1 MLVTHLWLSMNL
13 VKTSLLSLVATF
25 FKMLSGLVINK
36 AISVYIGP
44 AGLAVIGQFQNFS
57 QVVLIAAQGAI
68 NSGVVK
74 YTAEYGRESPKIP
87 YLFSTAL
94 RISLIASVSVGLLLI
109 LFSSF
114 FSSRILDSVDY
125 NFIFIIFGFTI
136 ILFVLNGLLLSII
149 NGLKEIRSYIKI
161 NIIQSLYS
169 LIFTSLLI
177 YFFSL
182 KGALIALATNQSIIF
197 FITLVMIRKH
207 NIIKWKNFTST
218 FDKQISKK
226 LFAFS
231 AMAITSAIMVP
242 TSQFIIRDYIA
253 TTQGMNQAGYWQGVW
268 YISTTYL
275 MIVTTA
281 LSTYYL
287 PRLSEITCKQELK
300 KEILQGYKILLP
312 IVIACGLTIYI
323 LRDFIIHLL
332 FSESF
337 LPMKPLFTWQIIGD
351 VLKIAAW
358 LLVYVMLA
366 KKMTK
371 EFIICEVLCSVS
383 FVSLSYLLI
392 SLLGT
397 IGTTYAYCI
406 TYIIYFLTV
415 YFFINK
421 NLKTSK
427 IESS

>member
-1 MLVTHLWLSMNL
+1 MNL
-13 VKTSLLSLVATF
+13 IKTSLLSLVATF

-44 AGLAVIGQFQNFS
+44 AGLAIIGQFQNFS

-68 NSGVVK
+68 NNGVVK

-197 FITLVMIRKH
+197 IITLVMIKKH
-207 NIIKWKNFTST
+207 NVIIWKNFTSK
-218 FDKQISKK
+218 FDKKMSKK

-231 AMAITSAIMVP
+231 AMAITSAAMVP

-253 TTQGMNQAGYWQGVW
+253 TTQGIEQAGYWQGVW

-287 PRLSEITCKQELK
+287 PRLSEITNKPELK
-300 KEILQGYKILLP
+300 KEVLQGYKILLP
-312 IVIACGLTIYI
+312 IVIACGLTIYL

-332 FSESF
+332 FSDSF
-337 LPMKPLFTWQIIGD
+337 LPMKPLFIWQIAGDTVKIGS
-351 VLKIAAW
+351 W
-358 LLVYVMLA
+358 LLAHIMIA
-366 KKMTK
+366 KSMTK
-371 EFIICEVLCSVS
+371 HFIFGEILFSITLV
-383 FVSLSYLLI
+383 LI
-392 SLLGT
+392 SYSLVQINGT
-397 IGTTYAYCI
+397 IGATQAYCI
-406 TYIIYFLTV
+406 NYLIYLIYICFITNH
-415 YFFINK
+415 FFK
-421 NLKTSK
+421 K
-427 IESS
+427 

>member
-1 MLVTHLWLSMNL
+1 MNL
-13 VKTSLLSLVATF
+13 IKTSLLSLVATF

-44 AGLAVIGQFQNFS
+44 AGLAIIGQFQNFS

-68 NSGVVK
+68 NNGVVK

-125 NFIFIIFGFTI
+125 NFIFIIFSFTI

-207 NIIKWKNFTST
+207 NIIKWKNFTSS

-226 LFAFS
+226 LLAFS

-242 TSQFIIRDYIA
+242 TSQFIVRDYIA
-253 TTQGMNQAGYWQGVW
+253 TTQGMDQAGYWQGVW

-287 PRLSEITCKQELK
+287 PRLSEITCKQKLK

-351 VLKIAAW
+351 VFKISSW
-358 LLVYVMLA
+358 LLAYIMLA
-366 KKMTK
+366 KSMTK
-371 EFIICEVLCSVS
+371 LFIFSEIV
-383 FVSLSYLLI
+383 FSLSLIIFSYLFI
-392 SLLGT
+392 SKYGV
-397 IGTTYAYCI
+397 IGATYAYCLNYL
-406 TYIIYFLTV
+406 TYLLFTMIFIIRYTR
-415 YFFINK
+415 
-421 NLKTSK
+421 
-427 IESS
+427 EP

>member
-1 MLVTHLWLSMNL
+1 MNL
-13 VKTSLLSLVATF
+13 VKTSLLSLIATF

-36 AISVYIGP
+36 AVSVYIGP

-74 YTAEYGRESPKIP
+74 YTAEYGRENPKIP

-94 RISLIASVSVGLLLI
+94 RISLVASISVGLLLI

-114 FSSRILDSVDY
+114 FSNRILNSINYSFV
-125 NFIFIIFGFTI
+125 FIIFGFTI
-136 ILFVLNGLLLSII
+136 VLFVLNGLLLSIM

-169 LIFTSLLI
+169 LVFTSLLI

-182 KGALIALATNQSIIF
+182 KGALVALATNQSIIF
-197 FITLVMIRKH
+197 FITLLMIRKH
-207 NIIKWKNFTST
+207 EIIKWKNFTSV
-218 FDKQISKK
+218 FDKEISKK

-253 TTQGMNQAGYWQGVW
+253 TTQGMDQAGYWQGVW

-281 LSTYYL
+281 LGTYYL
-287 PRLSEITCKQELK
+287 PRLSEITSKKELK
-300 KEILQGYKILLP
+300 QEILQGYKILLP
-312 IVIACGLTIYI
+312 IVIACGLSIYI
-323 LRDFIIHLL
+323 LRDFIIYLL
-332 FSESF
+332 FSKYFE
-337 LPMKPLFTWQIIGD
+337 PMKPLFTWQIIGD
-351 VLKIAAW
+351 VLKIASW
-358 LLVYVMLA
+358 LLAYIMLA
-366 KKMTK
+366 KSMTK
-371 EFIICEVLCSVS
+371 LFIFSEIT
-383 FVSLSYLLI
+383 FSLSLIILAYLFI
-392 SLLGT
+392 SKYGA
-397 IGTTYAYCI
+397 IGATYAYCLNYLAYLI
-406 TYIIYFLTV
+406 FTIIFTIRYTREL
-415 YFFINK
+415 
-421 NLKTSK
+421 
-427 IESS
+427 

>member
-1 MLVTHLWLSMNL
+1 MNL
-13 VKTSLLSLVATF
+13 VKTSILSLIATF

-44 AGLAVIGQFQNFS
+44 TGLAVIGQFQNFS
-57 QVVLIAAQGAI
+57 QVVLILAQGAI
-68 NSGVVK
+68 NNGVVK
-74 YTAEYGRESPKIP
+74 YTAEYGKNSPKIP

-94 RISLIASVSVGLLLI
+94 KISLFSSVSVGLLLI

-114 FSSRILDSVDY
+114 FSSRILESIDY
-125 NFIFIIFGFTI
+125 NFIFIIFGLTI

-149 NGLKEIRSYIKI
+149 NGLKDIRNYIKI

-169 LIFTSLLI
+169 LVFTSLLI

-182 KGALIALATNQSIIF
+182 KGALVALATNQSIIF
-197 FITLVMIRKH
+197 FITLIMVREH
-207 NIIKWKNFTST
+207 NVITWRNFTSQ

-253 TTQGMNQAGYWQGVW
+253 MTQGMEQAGYWQGVW

-275 MIVTTA
+275 MIVTTT

-287 PRLSEITCKQELK
+287 PRLSEIVDKQELK

-312 IVIACGLTIYI
+312 IVITCGLIIYF
-323 LRDFIIHLL
+323 LRDVIIYLL
-332 FSESF
+332 FSKDF
-337 LPMKPLFTWQIIGD
+337 TPMKALFTWQIIGD
-351 VLKIAAW
+351 ILKIASWILAY
-358 LLVYVMLA
+358 LMLA
-366 KKMTK
+366 KSMTK
-371 EFIICEVLCSVS
+371 LFIISEIIFSI
-383 FVSLSYLLI
+383 LLMVFSCIFI
-392 SLLGT
+392 SNYGV
-397 IGTTYAYCI
+397 IGATYAYCLN
-406 TYIIYFLTV
+406 YAIYLLFVSLFLIV
-415 YFFINK
+415 Y
-421 NLKTSK
+421 LRD
-427 IESS
+427 

>member
-1 MLVTHLWLSMNL
+1 MNL
-13 VKTSLLSLVATF
+13 IKTSLLSLVATF

-44 AGLAVIGQFQNFS
+44 AGLAIIGQFQNFS

-68 NSGVVK
+68 NNGVVK
-74 YTAEYGRESPKIP
+74 YTAEYGKESPKIP

-94 RISLIASVSVGLLLI
+94 RISLVASVSVGLLLV

-114 FSSRILDSVDY
+114 FSSKILDSVDY

-177 YFFSL
+177 YLFSL

-207 NIIKWKNFTST
+207 DVIKWENFTSN

-226 LFAFS
+226 LFTFS

-253 TTQGMNQAGYWQGVW
+253 TTEGLDQAGYWQGVW
-268 YISTTYL
+268 YVSTMYL
-275 MIVTTA
+275 MVITTA

-287 PRLSEITCKQELK
+287 PRLSEITDKKELK
-300 KEILQGYKILLP
+300 NEILQGYKILLP
-312 IVIACGLTIYI
+312 IIIIGGLLIYL
-323 LRDFIIHLL
+323 LRDVIIFIL
-332 FSESF
+332 FSKDFS
-337 LPMKPLFTWQIIGD
+337 PMKPLFTWQIIGD
-351 VLKIAAW
+351 VFKISSWILA
-358 LLVYVMLA
+358 YIMLA
-366 KKMTK
+366 KSMVKL
-371 EFIICEVLCSVS
+371 FIVS
-383 FVSLSYLLI
+383 EIIFFLSLTIISCIFVNNYGTVGATYAYSLSYLFYLFFSI
-392 SLLGT
+392 SLMIKYT
-397 IGTTYAYCI
+397 
-406 TYIIYFLTV
+406 
-415 YFFINK
+415 K
-421 NLKTSK
+421 
-427 IESS
+427 E

>member
-1 MLVTHLWLSMNL
+1 MNL
-13 VKTSLLSLVATF
+13 IKTSLLSLVATF

-44 AGLAVIGQFQNFS
+44 AGLAIIGQFQNFS

-68 NSGVVK
+68 NNGVVK
-74 YTAEYGRESPKIP
+74 YTAEYGKESPKIL

-94 RISLIASVSVGLLLI
+94 RISLVASVSVGLLLV

-114 FSSRILDSVDY
+114 FSSKILDSVDY

-207 NIIKWKNFTST
+207 NIIKWKNFTSS

-226 LFAFS
+226 LLAFS

-242 TSQFIIRDYIA
+242 TSQFIVRDYIA
-253 TTQGMNQAGYWQGVW
+253 TTQGMDQAGYWQGVW

-287 PRLSEITCKQELK
+287 PRLSEITCKQKLK

-351 VLKIAAW
+351 VFKISSW
-358 LLVYVMLA
+358 LLAYIMLA
-366 KKMTK
+366 KSMTK
-371 EFIICEVLCSVS
+371 LFIFSEIV
-383 FVSLSYLLI
+383 FSLSLIIFSYLFI
-392 SLLGT
+392 SKYGV
-397 IGTTYAYCI
+397 IGATYAYCLNYL
-406 TYIIYFLTV
+406 TYLLFTMIFIIRYTR
-415 YFFINK
+415 
-421 NLKTSK
+421 
-427 IESS
+427 EP

>member
-1 MLVTHLWLSMNL
+1 MNL
-13 VKTSLLSLVATF
+13 IKTSLLSLVATF

-44 AGLAVIGQFQNFS
+44 AGLAIIGQFQNFS

-68 NSGVVK
+68 NNGVVK

-207 NIIKWKNFTST
+207 NIIKWKNFTSS

-226 LFAFS
+226 LLAFS

-242 TSQFIIRDYIA
+242 TSQFIVRDYIA
-253 TTQGMNQAGYWQGVW
+253 TTQGMDQAGYWQGVW

-287 PRLSEITCKQELK
+287 PRLSEITCKQKLK

-351 VLKIAAW
+351 VFKISSW
-358 LLVYVMLA
+358 LLAYIMLA
-366 KKMTK
+366 KSMTK
-371 EFIICEVLCSVS
+371 LFIFSEIV
-383 FVSLSYLLI
+383 FSLSLIIFSYLFI
-392 SLLGT
+392 SKYGV
-397 IGTTYAYCI
+397 IGATYAYCLNYL
-406 TYIIYFLTV
+406 TYLLFTMIFIIRYTR
-415 YFFINK
+415 
-421 NLKTSK
+421 
-427 IESS
+427 EP

>member
-1 MLVTHLWLSMNL
+1 MNL

-44 AGLAVIGQFQNFS
+44 SGLAVIGQFQNFS
-57 QVVLIAAQGAI
+57 QVALIAAQGAI

-94 RISLIASVSVGLLLI
+94 RISLVASVSVGLLLI

-253 TTQGMNQAGYWQGVW
+253 TTQGINQAGYWQGVW

-287 PRLSEITCKQELK
+287 PRLSEIVDKQELK

-312 IVIACGLTIYI
+312 IVIICGLVIYF
-323 LRDFIIHLL
+323 LRDVIIYLL
-332 FSESF
+332 FSGGF
-337 LPMKPLFTWQIIGD
+337 TPMKPLFTWQIIGD
-351 VLKIAAW
+351 IFKIASW
-358 LLVYVMLA
+358 LLAYIMLA
-366 KKMTK
+366 KSMTK
-371 EFIICEVLCSVS
+371 LFIISEIFFSLSLII
-383 FVSLSYLLI
+383 LSYLLI
-392 SLLGT
+392 SKYGT
-397 IGTTYAYCI
+397 IGATYAYCI
-406 TYIIYFLTV
+406 NYIIYLVFII
-415 YFFINK
+415 FFITK
-421 NLKTSK
+421 KLKD
-427 IESS
+427 